1 MRVIPL
7 GVGDAFDPDEP
18 NSSTV
23 VELDGFTLLIDC
35 GHSAAAPLWRAR
47 PDPEAIDAVYLTHH
61 HADHVLG
68 LPSVMDRWSWQGR
81 RKQLLILTTEAGETQ
96 LRQLCALLG
105 IEPRFP
111 LYYPRPAATPCLGP
125 FSLRTAPTEHLVPN
139 HAVQLTARG
148 RCFAYSGDGRPTEAA
163 RALYAPAD
171 LLLHEC
177 WEPSPRP
184 DVDFH
189 SDLDTVRSIE
199 GPARIGLYHIRAGRR
214 SAMAAAIDGDHRL
227 FVPRAGTALD
237 V

>member
-18 NSSTV
+18 NSSTL
-23 VELDGFTLLIDC
+23 VEVGGFTLLIDC
-35 GHSAAAPLWRAR
+35 GFSAVAPLWRAR
-47 PDPEAIDAVYLTHH
+47 PNPETIDAVFLTHH
-61 HADHVLG
+61 HADHVIG
-68 LPSVMDRWSWQGR
+68 LPSVMDRWSWEGR
-81 RKQLLILTTEAGETQ
+81 QKELLILTTEWGESQ
-96 LRQLCALLG
+96 LRQICTLLG

-111 LYYPRPAATPCLGP
+111 LRYLRAAEICSVGP
-125 FSLRTAPTEHLVPN
+125 FALRTAPTEHLVPN
-139 HAVQLTARG
+139 HALQLKAHG

-163 RALYAPAD
+163 RALYAQAD

-177 WEPSPRP
+177 WEPGPTP
-184 DVDFH
+184 DIDFH

-214 SAMAAAIDGDHRL
+214 GAMVKAVSGDKRL
-227 FVPRAGTALD
+227 FVPSAGALLD

>member
-7 GVGDAFDPDEP
+7 GVGDAFDADEP
-18 NSSTV
+18 NSSTL
-23 VELDGFTLLIDC
+23 VESDGFTLLIDC
-35 GHSAAAPLWRAR
+35 GHSAIAPLWRAR
-47 PDPEAIDAVYLTHH
+47 PHPETIDAVYLTHH

-68 LPSVMDRWSWQGR
+68 LPSVMDRWSWDGR
-81 RKQLLILTTEAGETQ
+81 TKELVILTTEWGEGQ
-96 LRQLCALLG
+96 LRQLCALLA

-111 LYYPRPAATPCLGP
+111 LRYLRPGATPSLGP
-125 FSLRTAPTEHLVPN
+125 FALQTALTEHLVPN
-139 HAVQLTARG
+139 HALQLVAHD

-163 RALYAPAD
+163 RALYADAD

-177 WEPSPRP
+177 WEPDPTP

-199 GPARIGLYHIRAGRR
+199 GPPRIGLYHIRAGRR
-214 SAMAAAIDGDHRL
+214 RAMSDAVQGDARL
-227 FVPRAGTALD
+227 FVPNAGTALD